1 MKIQSIFS
9 RLFLYFLIFTV
20 ILISILWIV
29 QNRYLPQYYQ
39 QEKVKILAG
48 YGQEIEEN
56 IGNRALD
63 QTSLNIVQN
72 ILKSMN
78 GRIAIFDR
86 NGRMLHQEGM
96 RGQLRGT
103 RIPPEQLQNVLEGN
117 TVSYHV
123 LGTRGNLEFLIVVV
137 PGENYIYLM
146 QTHFQSIEQAI
157 SITRGFYLYLFIV
170 GFVTA
175 LLLAVLFSKKII
187 NPLVKLNNIAKE
199 MTKLNFQVAWEDQR
213 SDEIGQLGQ
222 SLNFLTD
229 QLKKTIGELGKEL
242 QKEKSLVK
250 MRKEFVSRVS
260 HELQTPIAI
269 IRGYLEALEDEIPP
283 DEKEREE
290 HFRIIE
296 AEIYKMSNLIKEMLD
311 LGQLE
316 SGIFKVNKKPFNY
329 NQLMEKI
336 FIKFEQMKNEKHITF
351 DIKEN
356 LTDPWVMGDEYRI
369 EQVFTNLL
377 QNAVNHTQNNGSIKI
392 TVNDKDSDIWTEI
405 YNEGEK
411 ILEKDLPYIWES
423 FYKGESKK
431 TGTGLGLAIVKN
443 VLELHHSRY
452 GIENMDKGVCFYFT
466 IQKHKN

>member
-175 LLLAVLFSKKII
+175 L
-187 NPLVKLNNIAKE
+187 
-199 MTKLNFQVAWEDQR
+199 
-213 SDEIGQLGQ
+213 
-222 SLNFLTD
+222 
-229 QLKKTIGELGKEL
+229 
-242 QKEKSLVK
+242 
-250 MRKEFVSRVS
+250 
-260 HELQTPIAI
+260 
-269 IRGYLEALEDEIPP
+269 
-283 DEKEREE
+283 
-290 HFRIIE
+290 
-296 AEIYKMSNLIKEMLD
+296 
-311 LGQLE
+311 
-316 SGIFKVNKKPFNY
+316 
-329 NQLMEKI
+329 
-336 FIKFEQMKNEKHITF
+336 
-351 DIKEN
+351 
-356 LTDPWVMGDEYRI
+356 
-369 EQVFTNLL
+369 
-377 QNAVNHTQNNGSIKI
+377 
-392 TVNDKDSDIWTEI
+392 
-405 YNEGEK
+405 
-411 ILEKDLPYIWES
+411 
-423 FYKGESKK
+423 
-431 TGTGLGLAIVKN
+431 
-443 VLELHHSRY
+443 
-452 GIENMDKGVCFYFT
+452 
-466 IQKHKN
+466 